1 MTPYQEAQATANEIA
16 KAHYAGMFV
25 SFSDGCEYCNSYD
38 VEADIV
44 AASQPQTT
52 KQLIQAVQKRLNEL
66 GATPRLSEDGILG
79 PLTLTAILTALQPH
93 PQA

>member
-1 MTPYQEAQATANEIA
+1 MTWRPTRWQR
-16 KAHYAGMFV
+16 
-25 SFSDGCEYCNSYD
+25 SR
-38 VEADIV
+38 
-44 AASQPQTT
+44 TT

>member
-1 MTPYQEAQATANEIA
+1 M
-16 KAHYAGMFV
+16 
-25 SFSDGCEYCNSYD
+25 
-38 VEADIV
+38 